1 MHIKCETFDIIKVVM
16 LCYFQRIFIRNGVL
30 YIWHFPYMQPWQY
43 ALTLIRYKWYK
54 RRRNSY
60 CSFCILYNLL
70 LRALVKQH
78 NVYTTSRCCQSSRI
92 KKYSYYRI
100 EAKQNR
106 NLQWKTDIN
115 ISQSVTDW
123 PELNKN
129 SRSQEFSW
137 ESAWFCLAEPLDTI
151 FYFSILSRNT
161 RRK

>member
-1 MHIKCETFDIIKVVM
+1 M
-16 LCYFQRIFIRNGVL
+16 
-30 YIWHFPYMQPWQY
+30 
-43 ALTLIRYKWYK
+43 
-54 RRRNSY
+54 
-60 CSFCILYNLL
+60 
-70 LRALVKQH
+70 VKQH

-129 SRSQEFSW
+129 SRWTIRHNFLFLETREGNKEFPVFVMKNEIPFKFPNGRSCIYLRNVKNID
-137 ESAWFCLAEPLDTI
+137 SPPLWKISLQLQATNH
-151 FYFSILSRNT
+151 ILENSRENFINLDFVLVWDW
-161 RRK
+161 R